1 MTDSALRWLEQPS
14 ALLDEH
20 YRQRAAQYQLQLT
33 KPPGSLGRLEELA
46 IRLAAMQ
53 KTDRPCADAVRI
65 VVFAA
70 DHGVAVEQ
78 VSAFPQSVTREMI
91 NNFATGGAA
100 INVLARAIDA
110 RLEVVNLGT
119 VSSAEAVADPA
130 AGVGI
135 QNQVLGPGTDNFLK
149 TDAMRDDQLVTALN
163 AGRGCVEQVRKE
175 NTHVFVGGEMGIGNT
190 TSATALASILLESD
204 PAALVGPGTG
214 LSHEGVEHKI
224 DVITRALGLHRRHI
238 DSPVEALRRLGGFE
252 IAALTGAYVRCAQLG
267 VPVLIDGFIS
277 SVAAL
282 CAESICRRS
291 KNWFIF
297 AHQSTEPGH
306 VLVLNSLQANPL
318 LYLNMRLGEGSGA
331 AVALGLLRMA
341 CALHNQMA
349 TFSSARISTK
359 L

>member
-1 MTDSALRWLEQPS
+1 MISSALNWLEQPP
-14 ALLDEH
+14 ALLDEQ
-20 YRQRAAQYQLQLT
+20 YRQRATQRQLQLT
-33 KPPGSLGRLEELA
+33 KPPGSLGCLEELA

-53 KTDRPCADAVRI
+53 QTDRPCVDDVRI

-78 VSAFPQSVTREMI
+78 VSAFPQSVTLEMI
-91 NNFATGGAA
+91 SNFAAGGAA
-100 INVLARAIDA
+100 INVLARVTGAQ
-110 RLEVVNLGT
+110 LEIVNLGT
-119 VSSAEAVADPA
+119 VSSVEVIADSA
-130 AGVGI
+130 AGIGI
-135 QNQVLGPGTDNFLK
+135 QNKVLGPGTDNFLK
-149 TDAMRDDQLVTALN
+149 TDAMRASQLVSALDIGRTYAEQIRKVN
-163 AGRGCVEQVRKE
+163 A
-175 NTHVFVGGEMGIGNT
+175 HVFVGGEMGIGNT

-204 PAALVGPGTG
+204 PAVLVGPGTG
-214 LSHEGVEHKI
+214 LSHESVKRKV
-224 DVITRALGLHRRHI
+224 DVIARALQLHRRHI
-238 DSPVEALRRLGGFE
+238 HSPVEALRRLGGFE

-282 CAESICRRS
+282 CAESICVQS

-306 VLVLNSLQANPL
+306 ALVLNNLQVNPL

-349 TFSSARISTK
+349 TFSSARISVK